1 MQETTQDSIQT
12 KPNAQ
17 SEATADSSLEIEQV
31 QDTQE
36 PTDSTQSPEVDSSE
50 STEQSGDLQEDLE
63 NQGSQEAPQE
73 NEQSTQ
79 PSVDSSE
86 NAQSELQ
93 EPSQE
98 QENAESSQT
107 QSPDTPSPE
116 IQENEADKEP
126 TKPLP
131 ETNADSHPQ
140 EQGGNTQ
147 SEGDIGGQNSQENI
161 EGENKEPEAQK
172 PTKPL
177 PENDTDSKEP
187 EAPSPEAQKPE
198 PVFPNEPL
206 APLPPELPQVDTP
219 LEQES
224 NTKLEAFLQELHK
237 AIETNES
244 VLSNTHFSLQG
255 IAQLLEVSKDIWEFY
270 QYQCAN
276 LKLNNEQFN
285 LLKETFNNI
294 STYIQTTL
302 KELYVV
308 HNTSLNI
315 FKSTEALLDEAKKG
329 IDSING
335 DIEIAKET
343 LNQIQNLEQKLESI
357 KTLNATLIATIA
369 QAEAMKNEINALV
382 PNILN
387 EVKAE
392 LLREKQSHEL
402 ELETKKD
409 EYLTLFAEKI
419 ALFEQKVTAF
429 NEDFIIKQTHINEM
443 MTELESC
450 FNRLEEVREF
460 VRESLENVENAKNE
474 ALQSVANA
482 KSEIESK
489 ANECI
494 TTMESTKTQCIESV
508 ESTKDNA
515 IEAMNES
522 KQNAENAVQNA
533 KNELEIQKQA
543 HLSELDSAKTT
554 HLSTLGEA
562 TQNHSKSLSDLQV
575 EIQDDFNQMAENMK
589 VELDAVGASQIADLT
604 SIVNEIKSKQTALG
618 HNFQHQNFTENGEF
632 TKPQDAQYFYVF
644 VQGGIGA
651 SFSTTA
657 GGISSF
663 GSLLSANGGSGSEQG
678 AGQKG
683 DCKGAFVEVTDE
695 TTPVVVGQGGIVM
708 VSWSNRG

>member
-12 KPNAQ
+12 EANAQ
-17 SEATADSSLEIEQV
+17 SEVIADSSLEIEQV
-31 QDTQE
+31 QGTQDTA
-36 PTDSTQSPEVDSSE
+36 DSTQSPEQSEDS
-50 STEQSGDLQEDLE
+50 
-63 NQGSQEAPQE
+63 PQE
-73 NEQSTQ
+73 NTPPTQENTTPQSQDENIEPPEPETEVEQS
-79 PSVDSSE
+79 PEVDSNE
-86 NAQSELQ
+86 NAENT
-93 EPSQE
+93 E
-98 QENAESSQT
+98 QENTENGNTESENSQQGGDSSQEPPIVEPESQEPDTEVEVPQEPQPDT
-107 QSPDTPSPE
+107 QSP
-116 IQENEADKEP
+116 QENTELQP
-126 TKPLP
+126 
-131 ETNADSHPQ
+131 
-140 EQGGNTQ
+140 
-147 SEGDIGGQNSQENI
+147 
-161 EGENKEPEAQK
+161 
-172 PTKPL
+172 
-177 PENDTDSKEP
+177 
-187 EAPSPEAQKPE
+187 QKPE
-198 PVFPNEPL
+198 PIFPNEPL
-206 APLPPELPQVDTP
+206 APLPPQIPQVDTP
-219 LEQES
+219 LDKES
-224 NTKLEAFLQELHK
+224 NAKLEAFLQELHI

-270 QYQCAN
+270 SYQCAN

-285 LLKETFNNI
+285 LLKETFNTI
-294 STYIQTTL
+294 SVYISNTL
-302 KELYVV
+302 KELYTI

-315 FKSTEALLDEAKKG
+315 FKSTEALLDEAKNS

-335 DIEIAKET
+335 DVEIAKET

-357 KTLNATLIATIA
+357 KTINATLTATIA

-392 LLREKQSHEL
+392 LLREKESHEL
-402 ELETKKD
+402 ELEQKKA
-409 EYLTLFAEKI
+409 EFLTIFSEKI
-419 ALFEQKVTAF
+419 AIFEQKVTAF
-429 NEDFIIKQTHINEM
+429 NEDFVIKQTHINEM

-450 FNRLEEVREF
+450 FNRLEEVRDF

-482 KSEIESK
+482 KSEIEDK
-489 ANECI
+489 ANECV
-494 TTMESTKTQCIESV
+494 TTMESAKTQCIESV

-515 IEAMNES
+515 IEAMNEV
-522 KQNAENAVQNA
+522 KTQAENAIENA
-533 KNELEIQKQA
+533 KTELEAQKQT
-543 HLSELDSAKTT
+543 HLNELDSAKDT

-562 TQNHSKSLSDLQV
+562 TQNHSKSLSDLQSG
-575 EIQDDFNQMAENMK
+575 IQDDFNQMAENMK
-589 VELDAVGASQIADLT
+589 QELDAVGASQIADLT
-604 SIVNEIKSKQTALG
+604 TIVNEIKSKQTALG
-618 HNFQHQNFTENGEF
+618 HNFQHQNFTANGTF

-663 GSLLSANGGSGSEQG
+663 GALLSANGGSGSEQG

-683 DCKGAFVEVTDE
+683 DCKGAFVEIVDE

>member
-36 PTDSTQSPEVDSSE
+36 PTDSTQSPEVDSGE

-126 TKPLP
+126 T
-131 ETNADSHPQ
+131 E
-140 EQGGNTQ
+140 
-147 SEGDIGGQNSQENI
+147 
-161 EGENKEPEAQK
+161 
-172 PTKPL
+172 PL

-187 EAPSPEAQKPE
+187 EAQSPEAQKPE
-198 PVFPNEPL
+198 PIFPNEPL
-206 APLPPELPQVDTP
+206 APLPPQIPQVDTP
-219 LEQES
+219 LDKES
-224 NTKLEAFLQELHK
+224 NAKLEAFLQELHK

-285 LLKETFNNI
+285 LLKETFNTI
-294 STYIQTTL
+294 SVYISNTL
-302 KELYVV
+302 KELYTI

-315 FKSTEALLDEAKKG
+315 FKSTEALLDEAKNS

-335 DIEIAKET
+335 DVEIAKET

-369 QAEAMKNEINALV
+369 QAEAMKNEINTLV

-392 LLREKQSHEL
+392 LLREKESHEL

-409 EYLTLFAEKI
+409 EYLALFAEKI

-460 VRESLENVENAKNE
+460 VRESLENVENAKTE

-489 ANECI
+489 ANECV

-508 ESTKDNA
+508 ESAKDNA

-683 DCKGAFVEVTDE
+683 DCKGAFVEIVE
-695 TTPVVVGQGGIVM
+695 QSIPVVVGKGGIVM

>member
-86 NAQSELQ
+86 NAESELQ

-126 TKPLP
+126 TEPLP

-172 PTKPL
+172 PTEPL

-187 EAPSPEAQKPE
+187 EAQSPEAQKPE

-224 NTKLEAFLQELHK
+224 NAKLEAFLQELHK

-409 EYLTLFAEKI
+409 EYLALFAEKI

-460 VRESLENVENAKNE
+460 VRESLENVENAKTE

-489 ANECI
+489 ANECV

>member
-12 KPNAQ
+12 EANAQ
-17 SEATADSSLEIEQV
+17 SEVIADSSLEIEQV
-31 QDTQE
+31 QGTQDTA
-36 PTDSTQSPEVDSSE
+36 DSTQSPEQSEDS
-50 STEQSGDLQEDLE
+50 
-63 NQGSQEAPQE
+63 PQE
-73 NEQSTQ
+73 NTPPTQENTTPQSQDENIEPPEPETEVEQS
-79 PSVDSSE
+79 PEVDSNE
-86 NAQSELQ
+86 NAENT
-93 EPSQE
+93 E
-98 QENAESSQT
+98 QENTENGNTESENSQQGEDSSQEPPIVEPESQEPDTEVEVPQEPQPDT
-107 QSPDTPSPE
+107 QSP
-116 IQENEADKEP
+116 QENTELQP
-126 TKPLP
+126 
-131 ETNADSHPQ
+131 
-140 EQGGNTQ
+140 
-147 SEGDIGGQNSQENI
+147 
-161 EGENKEPEAQK
+161 
-172 PTKPL
+172 
-177 PENDTDSKEP
+177 
-187 EAPSPEAQKPE
+187 QKPE
-198 PVFPNEPL
+198 PIFPNEPL
-206 APLPPELPQVDTP
+206 APLPPQIPQVDTP
-219 LEQES
+219 LDKES
-224 NTKLEAFLQELHK
+224 NAKLEAFLQELHI

-270 QYQCAN
+270 SYQCAN

-285 LLKETFNNI
+285 LLKETFNTI
-294 STYIQTTL
+294 SVYISNTL
-302 KELYVV
+302 KELYTI

-315 FKSTEALLDEAKKG
+315 FKSTEALLDEAKNS

-335 DIEIAKET
+335 DVEIAKET

-357 KTLNATLIATIA
+357 KTINATLTATIA

-392 LLREKQSHEL
+392 LLREKESHEL
-402 ELETKKD
+402 ELEQKKA
-409 EYLTLFAEKI
+409 EFLTIFSEKI
-419 ALFEQKVTAF
+419 AIFEQKVTAF
-429 NEDFIIKQTHINEM
+429 NEDFVIKQTHINEM

-450 FNRLEEVREF
+450 FNRLEEVRDF

-482 KSEIESK
+482 KSEIEDK
-489 ANECI
+489 ANECV
-494 TTMESTKTQCIESV
+494 TTMESAKTQCIESV

-515 IEAMNES
+515 IEAMNEV
-522 KQNAENAVQNA
+522 KTQAENAIENA
-533 KNELEIQKQA
+533 KTELEAQKQT
-543 HLSELDSAKTT
+543 HLNELDSAKDT

-589 VELDAVGASQIADLT
+589 QELDAVGASQIADLT
-604 SIVNEIKSKQTALG
+604 TIVNEIKSKQTALG
-618 HNFQHQNFTENGEF
+618 HNFQHQNFTANGTF

-663 GSLLSANGGSGSEQG
+663 GALLSANGGSGSEQG

-683 DCKGAFVEVTDE
+683 DCKGAFVEIVDE
-695 TTPVVVGQGGIVM
+695 TTPVVVGKGGIVM

>member
-86 NAQSELQ
+86 NAESELQ

-107 QSPDTPSPE
+107 QSPDT
-116 IQENEADKEP
+116 
-126 TKPLP
+126 
-131 ETNADSHPQ
+131 
-140 EQGGNTQ
+140 
-147 SEGDIGGQNSQENI
+147 
-161 EGENKEPEAQK
+161 
-172 PTKPL
+172 
-177 PENDTDSKEP
+177 
-187 EAPSPEAQKPE
+187 PSPEAQKPE

-224 NTKLEAFLQELHK
+224 NAKLEAFLQELHK

-409 EYLTLFAEKI
+409 EYLALFAEKI

-460 VRESLENVENAKNE
+460 VRESLENVENAKTE

-489 ANECI
+489 ANECV

-522 KQNAENAVQNA
+522 KQNAENAIENA
-533 KNELEIQKQA
+533 KTELEAQKQT
-543 HLSELDSAKTT
+543 HLNELDSAKDT

>member
-12 KPNAQ
+12 EANAQ
-17 SEATADSSLEIEQV
+17 SEVIADSSLEIEQV

-50 STEQSGDLQEDLE
+50 STEQSGDLQENLE

-86 NAQSELQ
+86 NAESESTGQSDTKLESELQ

-98 QENAESSQT
+98 LENAESSQT
-107 QSPDTPSPE
+107 QSPE

-126 TKPLP
+126 TEPLP
-131 ETNADSHPQ
+131 ET
-140 EQGGNTQ
+140 
-147 SEGDIGGQNSQENI
+147 I
-161 EGENKEPEAQK
+161 
-172 PTKPL
+172 
-177 PENDTDSKEP
+177 
-187 EAPSPEAQKPE
+187 
-198 PVFPNEPL
+198 FPNEPL
-206 APLPPELPQVDTP
+206 APLPPQIPQVDTP
-219 LEQES
+219 LDKES
-224 NTKLEAFLQELHK
+224 NAKLEAFLQELHI

-285 LLKETFNNI
+285 LLKETFNTI
-294 STYIQTTL
+294 SVYISNTL
-302 KELYVV
+302 KELYTI

-315 FKSTEALLDEAKKG
+315 FKSTEALLDEAKNS

-335 DIEIAKET
+335 DVEIAKET

-357 KTLNATLIATIA
+357 KTLNATLQATIA
-369 QAEAMKNEINALV
+369 QAQAMKDEINALV

-392 LLREKQSHEL
+392 LLREKESHEL
-402 ELETKKD
+402 ELEQKKA
-409 EYLTLFAEKI
+409 EFLTIFSEKI
-419 ALFEQKVTAF
+419 AIFEQKVTAF
-429 NEDFIIKQTHINEM
+429 NEDFVIKQTHINEM

-450 FNRLEEVREF
+450 FNRLEEVRDF

-482 KSEIESK
+482 KSEIEDK
-489 ANECI
+489 ANECV
-494 TTMESTKTQCIESV
+494 TTMESAKTQCIESV

-515 IEAMNES
+515 IEAMNEV
-522 KQNAENAVQNA
+522 KTQAENAIENA
-533 KNELEIQKQA
+533 KTELEAQKQT
-543 HLSELDSAKTT
+543 HLNELDSAKDT

-562 TQNHSKSLSDLQV
+562 TQNHSKSLSDLQSG
-575 EIQDDFNQMAENMK
+575 IQDDFNQMAENMK
-589 VELDAVGASQIADLT
+589 QELDAVGASQIADLT
-604 SIVNEIKSKQTALG
+604 TIVNEIKSKQTALG
-618 HNFQHQNFTENGEF
+618 HNFQHQNFTENGTF

-663 GSLLSANGGSGSEQG
+663 GALLSANGGSGSEQG

-683 DCKGAFVEVTDE
+683 DCKGAFVEIVDE

>member
-12 KPNAQ
+12 EANAQ
-17 SEATADSSLEIEQV
+17 SEVIADSSLEIEQV
-31 QDTQE
+31 QGTQDTA
-36 PTDSTQSPEVDSSE
+36 DSTQSPEQSEDS
-50 STEQSGDLQEDLE
+50 
-63 NQGSQEAPQE
+63 PQE
-73 NEQSTQ
+73 NTPPTQENTTPQSQDENIEPPEPETEVEQS
-79 PSVDSSE
+79 PEVDSNE
-86 NAQSELQ
+86 NAENT
-93 EPSQE
+93 E
-98 QENAESSQT
+98 QENTENGNTESENSQQGGDSSQEPPIVEPESQEPDTEVEVPQEPQPDT
-107 QSPDTPSPE
+107 QSP
-116 IQENEADKEP
+116 QENTELQP
-126 TKPLP
+126 
-131 ETNADSHPQ
+131 
-140 EQGGNTQ
+140 
-147 SEGDIGGQNSQENI
+147 
-161 EGENKEPEAQK
+161 
-172 PTKPL
+172 
-177 PENDTDSKEP
+177 
-187 EAPSPEAQKPE
+187 QKPE
-198 PVFPNEPL
+198 PIFPNEPL
-206 APLPPELPQVDTP
+206 APLPPQIPQVDTP
-219 LEQES
+219 LDKES
-224 NTKLEAFLQELHK
+224 NAKLEAFLQELHI

-270 QYQCAN
+270 SYQCAN

-285 LLKETFNNI
+285 LLKETFNTI
-294 STYIQTTL
+294 SVYISNTL
-302 KELYVV
+302 KELYTI

-315 FKSTEALLDEAKKG
+315 FKSTEALLDEAKNS

-335 DIEIAKET
+335 DVEIAKET

-357 KTLNATLIATIA
+357 KTINATLTATIA

-392 LLREKQSHEL
+392 LLREKESHEL
-402 ELETKKD
+402 ELEQKKA
-409 EYLTLFAEKI
+409 EFLTIFSEKI
-419 ALFEQKVTAF
+419 TLFEQKVTAF
-429 NEDFIIKQTHINEM
+429 NEDFVIKQTHINEM

-450 FNRLEEVREF
+450 FNRLEEVRDF

-482 KSEIESK
+482 KSEIEDK
-489 ANECI
+489 ANECV
-494 TTMESTKTQCIESV
+494 TTMESAKTQCIESV

-522 KQNAENAVQNA
+522 KQNAENAIENA

-543 HLSELDSAKTT
+543 HLNELDSAKDT

-562 TQNHSKSLSDLQV
+562 TQNHSKSLSDLQSG
-575 EIQDDFNQMAENMK
+575 IQDDFNQMAENMK
-589 VELDAVGASQIADLT
+589 QELDAVGASQIADLT
-604 SIVNEIKSKQTALG
+604 TIVNEIKSKQTALG
-618 HNFQHQNFTENGEF
+618 HNFQHQNFTANGTF

-663 GSLLSANGGSGSEQG
+663 GALLSANGGSGSEQG

-683 DCKGAFVEVTDE
+683 DCKGAFVEIVDE

>member
-36 PTDSTQSPEVDSSE
+36 PTYSTQSPEVDSSE

-131 ETNADSHPQ
+131 E
-140 EQGGNTQ
+140 
-147 SEGDIGGQNSQENI
+147 
-161 EGENKEPEAQK
+161 
-172 PTKPL
+172 
-177 PENDTDSKEP
+177 NDTDSKEP

-224 NTKLEAFLQELHK
+224 NAKLEAFLQELHK

-409 EYLTLFAEKI
+409 EYLILFAEKI

-450 FNRLEEVREF
+450 FNRLEEVRDF

-489 ANECI
+489 ANECV

-562 TQNHSKSLSDLQV
+562 TQNHSKSLSDLQS

-663 GSLLSANGGSGSEQG
+663 GALLSANGGSGSEQG

-683 DCKGAFVEVTDE
+683 DCKGAFVEIVDE
-695 TTPVVVGQGGIVM
+695 TTPVVVGKGGIVM

>member
-12 KPNAQ
+12 EANAQ
-17 SEATADSSLEIEQV
+17 SEVIADSSLEIEQV
-31 QDTQE
+31 QGTQDTA
-36 PTDSTQSPEVDSSE
+36 DSTQSPEQSEDS
-50 STEQSGDLQEDLE
+50 
-63 NQGSQEAPQE
+63 PQE
-73 NEQSTQ
+73 NTPPTQENTTPQSQDENIEPPEPETEVEQS
-79 PSVDSSE
+79 PEVDSNE
-86 NAQSELQ
+86 NAENT
-93 EPSQE
+93 E
-98 QENAESSQT
+98 QENTENGNTESENSQQGGDSSQEPPIVEPESQEPDTEVEVPQEPQPDT
-107 QSPDTPSPE
+107 QSP
-116 IQENEADKEP
+116 QENTELQP
-126 TKPLP
+126 
-131 ETNADSHPQ
+131 
-140 EQGGNTQ
+140 
-147 SEGDIGGQNSQENI
+147 
-161 EGENKEPEAQK
+161 
-172 PTKPL
+172 
-177 PENDTDSKEP
+177 
-187 EAPSPEAQKPE
+187 QKPE
-198 PVFPNEPL
+198 PIFPNEPL
-206 APLPPELPQVDTP
+206 APLPPQIPQVDTP
-219 LEQES
+219 LDKES
-224 NTKLEAFLQELHK
+224 NAKLEAFLQELHI

-270 QYQCAN
+270 SYQCAN

-285 LLKETFNNI
+285 LLKETFNTI
-294 STYIQTTL
+294 SVYISNTL
-302 KELYVV
+302 KELYTI

-315 FKSTEALLDEAKKG
+315 FKSTEALLDEAKNS

-335 DIEIAKET
+335 DVEIAKET

-357 KTLNATLIATIA
+357 KTINATLTATIA

-392 LLREKQSHEL
+392 LLREKESHEL
-402 ELETKKD
+402 ELEQKKA
-409 EYLTLFAEKI
+409 EFLTIFSEKI
-419 ALFEQKVTAF
+419 TLFEQKVTAF
-429 NEDFIIKQTHINEM
+429 NEDFVIKQTHINEM

-450 FNRLEEVREF
+450 FNRLEEVRDF

-482 KSEIESK
+482 KSEIEDK
-489 ANECI
+489 ANECV
-494 TTMESTKTQCIESV
+494 TTMESAKTQCIESV

-522 KQNAENAVQNA
+522 KQNAENAIENA
-533 KNELEIQKQA
+533 KTELEAQKQT
-543 HLSELDSAKTT
+543 HLNELDSAKDT

-589 VELDAVGASQIADLT
+589 QELDAVGASQIADLT
-604 SIVNEIKSKQTALG
+604 TIVNEIKSKQTALG
-618 HNFQHQNFTENGEF
+618 HNFQHQNFTANGTF

-651 SFSTTA
+651 SFSTSS

-663 GSLLSANGGSGSEQG
+663 GALLSANGGSGSEQG

-683 DCKGAFVEVTDE
+683 DCKGAFVEIVDE

>member
-12 KPNAQ
+12 EANAQ
-17 SEATADSSLEIEQV
+17 SEVIADSSLEIEQV
-31 QDTQE
+31 QGTQDTA
-36 PTDSTQSPEVDSSE
+36 DSTQSP
-50 STEQSGDLQEDLE
+50 EQSGDLQELE
-63 NQGSQEAPQE
+63 NQGNQEAPQE
-73 NEQSTQ
+73 NEQPTQ

-86 NAQSELQ
+86 NVESESTDSELQ
-93 EPSQE
+93 EPLPEPQPESPEAQE
-98 QENAESSQT
+98 PSPESTETETPQVEKPLPEVDSNENAES
-107 QSPDTPSPE
+107 P
-116 IQENEADKEP
+116 
-126 TKPLP
+126 
-131 ETNADSHPQ
+131 
-140 EQGGNTQ
+140 NTELQ
-147 SEGDIGGQNSQENI
+147 
-161 EGENKEPEAQK
+161 P
-172 PTKPL
+172 
-177 PENDTDSKEP
+177 
-187 EAPSPEAQKPE
+187 QKPE
-198 PVFPNEPL
+198 PIFPNEPL
-206 APLPPELPQVDTP
+206 APLPPELPQIDTE
-219 LEQES
+219 LEQET
-224 NTKLEAFLQELHK
+224 NKKLEAFLQELNK

-270 QYQCAN
+270 SYQCAN

-285 LLKETFNNI
+285 LLKETFNTI
-294 STYIQTTL
+294 SVYISNTL
-302 KELYVV
+302 KELYTI

-315 FKSTEALLDEAKKG
+315 FKSTEALLDEAKNG

-343 LNQIQNLEQKLESI
+343 LRQIQNLEQKLESI
-357 KTLNATLIATIA
+357 KTLNATLTATIA

-392 LLREKQSHEL
+392 LLREKESHEL
-402 ELETKKD
+402 ELEQKKA
-409 EYLTLFAEKI
+409 EFLTIFSEKI
-419 ALFEQKVTAF
+419 TLFEQKVTAF
-429 NEDFIIKQTHINEM
+429 NEDFIIKQNHINEM
-443 MTELESC
+443 MTELEAC
-450 FNRLEEVREF
+450 FNRLEEVRDF

-482 KSEIESK
+482 KSEIEDK
-489 ANECI
+489 ANECV
-494 TTMESTKTQCIESV
+494 TTMESTKTQVLQSV

-522 KQNAENAVQNA
+522 KTQAENAIENA
-533 KNELEIQKQA
+533 KTELETQKQT
-543 HLSELDSAKTT
+543 HLNELDSAKDT
-554 HLSTLGEA
+554 HLSTLGQA

-589 VELDAVGASQIADLT
+589 QELDAVGASQIADLT
-604 SIVNEIKSKQTALG
+604 TIVNEIKSKQTALG
-618 HNFQHQNFTENGEF
+618 HNFQHQNFTANDTF

-657 GGISSF
+657 GGVSSF

-683 DCKGAFVEVTDE
+683 DCKGAFVEIVDE

>member
-31 QDTQE
+31 QE

-131 ETNADSHPQ
+131 E
-140 EQGGNTQ
+140 
-147 SEGDIGGQNSQENI
+147 
-161 EGENKEPEAQK
+161 
-172 PTKPL
+172 
-177 PENDTDSKEP
+177 NDTDSKEP

-224 NTKLEAFLQELHK
+224 NAKLEAFLQELHK

-460 VRESLENVENAKNE
+460 VRESLENVENAKTE

-489 ANECI
+489 ANECV

-618 HNFQHQNFTENGEF
+618 HNFQHQNFTANGTF

-678 AGQKG
+678 TGQKG

>member
-12 KPNAQ
+12 EANAQ
-17 SEATADSSLEIEQV
+17 SEVIADSSLEIEQV
-31 QDTQE
+31 QGTQDTA
-36 PTDSTQSPEVDSSE
+36 DSTQSPEQSEDS
-50 STEQSGDLQEDLE
+50 
-63 NQGSQEAPQE
+63 PQE
-73 NEQSTQ
+73 NTPPTQENTTPQSQDENIEPPEPETEVEQS
-79 PSVDSSE
+79 PEVDSNE
-86 NAQSELQ
+86 NAENT
-93 EPSQE
+93 E
-98 QENAESSQT
+98 QENTENGNTESENSQQGGDSSQEPPIVEPESQEPDTEVEVPQEPQPDT
-107 QSPDTPSPE
+107 QSP
-116 IQENEADKEP
+116 QENTELQP
-126 TKPLP
+126 
-131 ETNADSHPQ
+131 
-140 EQGGNTQ
+140 
-147 SEGDIGGQNSQENI
+147 
-161 EGENKEPEAQK
+161 
-172 PTKPL
+172 
-177 PENDTDSKEP
+177 
-187 EAPSPEAQKPE
+187 QKPE
-198 PVFPNEPL
+198 PIFPNEPL
-206 APLPPELPQVDTP
+206 APLPPQIPQVDTP
-219 LEQES
+219 LDKES
-224 NTKLEAFLQELHK
+224 NAKLEAFLQELHK

-270 QYQCAN
+270 SYQCAN

-285 LLKETFNNI
+285 LLKETFNTI
-294 STYIQTTL
+294 SVYISNTL
-302 KELYVV
+302 KELYTI

-315 FKSTEALLDEAKKG
+315 FKSTEALLDEAKNS

-335 DIEIAKET
+335 DVEIAKET

-357 KTLNATLIATIA
+357 KTINATLTATIA

-392 LLREKQSHEL
+392 LLREKESHEL
-402 ELETKKD
+402 ELEQKKA
-409 EYLTLFAEKI
+409 EFLTIFSEKI
-419 ALFEQKVTAF
+419 TLFEQKVTAF
-429 NEDFIIKQTHINEM
+429 NEDFVIKQTHINEM

-450 FNRLEEVREF
+450 FNRLEEVRDF

-482 KSEIESK
+482 KSEIEDK
-489 ANECI
+489 ANECV
-494 TTMESTKTQCIESV
+494 TTMESAKTQCIESV

-522 KQNAENAVQNA
+522 KQNAENAIENA
-533 KNELEIQKQA
+533 KTELEAQKQTHLNELY
-543 HLSELDSAKTT
+543 SAKDT

-589 VELDAVGASQIADLT
+589 QELDAVGASQIADLT
-604 SIVNEIKSKQTALG
+604 TIVNEIKSKQTALG
-618 HNFQHQNFTENGEF
+618 HNFQHQNFTANGTF

-663 GSLLSANGGSGSEQG
+663 GALLSANGGSGSEQG

-683 DCKGAFVEVTDE
+683 DCKGAFVEIVDE
-695 TTPVVVGQGGIVM
+695 TTPVVVGKGGIVM

>member
-12 KPNAQ
+12 EANAQ
-17 SEATADSSLEIEQV
+17 SEVIADSSLEIEQV
-31 QDTQE
+31 QGTQDTA
-36 PTDSTQSPEVDSSE
+36 DSTQSPEQSEDS
-50 STEQSGDLQEDLE
+50 
-63 NQGSQEAPQE
+63 PQE
-73 NEQSTQ
+73 NTPPTQENTTPQSQDENIEPPEPETEVEQS
-79 PSVDSSE
+79 PEVDSNE
-86 NAQSELQ
+86 NAENT
-93 EPSQE
+93 E
-98 QENAESSQT
+98 QENTENGNTESENSQQGGDSSQEPPIVEPESQEPDTEVEVPQEPQPDT
-107 QSPDTPSPE
+107 QSP
-116 IQENEADKEP
+116 QENTELQP
-126 TKPLP
+126 
-131 ETNADSHPQ
+131 
-140 EQGGNTQ
+140 
-147 SEGDIGGQNSQENI
+147 
-161 EGENKEPEAQK
+161 
-172 PTKPL
+172 
-177 PENDTDSKEP
+177 
-187 EAPSPEAQKPE
+187 QKPE
-198 PVFPNEPL
+198 PIFPNEPL
-206 APLPPELPQVDTP
+206 APLPPQIPQVDTP
-219 LEQES
+219 LDKES
-224 NTKLEAFLQELHK
+224 NAKLEAFLQELHI

-270 QYQCAN
+270 SYQCAN

-285 LLKETFNNI
+285 LLKETFNTI
-294 STYIQTTL
+294 SVYISNTL
-302 KELYVV
+302 KELYTI

-315 FKSTEALLDEAKKG
+315 FKSTEALLDEAKNS

-335 DIEIAKET
+335 DVEIAKET

-357 KTLNATLIATIA
+357 KTINATLTATIA

-392 LLREKQSHEL
+392 LLREKESHEL
-402 ELETKKD
+402 ELEQKKA
-409 EYLTLFAEKI
+409 EFLTIFSEKI
-419 ALFEQKVTAF
+419 AIFEQKVTAF
-429 NEDFIIKQTHINEM
+429 NEDFVIKQTHINEM

-450 FNRLEEVREF
+450 FNRLEEVRDF

-482 KSEIESK
+482 KSEIEDK
-489 ANECI
+489 ANECV
-494 TTMESTKTQCIESV
+494 TTMESAKTQCIESV

-515 IEAMNES
+515 IEAMNEV
-522 KQNAENAVQNA
+522 KTQAENAIENA
-533 KNELEIQKQA
+533 KTELEAQKQT
-543 HLSELDSAKTT
+543 HLNELDSAKDT

-589 VELDAVGASQIADLT
+589 QELDAVGASQIADLT
-604 SIVNEIKSKQTALG
+604 TIVNEIKSKQTALG
-618 HNFQHQNFTENGEF
+618 HNFQHQNFTANGTF

-663 GSLLSANGGSGSEQG
+663 GALLSANGGSGSEQG

-683 DCKGAFVEVTDE
+683 DCKGAFVEIVDE
-695 TTPVVVGQGGIVM
+695 TTPVVVGKGGIVM

>member
-116 IQENEADKEP
+116 IQENEADKE
-126 TKPLP
+126 
-131 ETNADSHPQ
+131 
-140 EQGGNTQ
+140 
-147 SEGDIGGQNSQENI
+147 
-161 EGENKEPEAQK
+161 

-392 LLREKQSHEL
+392 LLREKESHEL

-409 EYLTLFAEKI
+409 EYLALFAEKI

-429 NEDFIIKQTHINEM
+429 NEDFVIKQTHINEM

-450 FNRLEEVREF
+450 FNRLEEVRDF

-482 KSEIESK
+482 KSEIEDK
-489 ANECI
+489 ANECV
-494 TTMESTKTQCIESV
+494 TTMESAKTQCIESV

>member
-17 SEATADSSLEIEQV
+17 SEAITDSSLEIEQV

-131 ETNADSHPQ
+131 E
-140 EQGGNTQ
+140 
-147 SEGDIGGQNSQENI
+147 
-161 EGENKEPEAQK
+161 
-172 PTKPL
+172 
-177 PENDTDSKEP
+177 NDTDSKEP

-224 NTKLEAFLQELHK
+224 NAKLEAFLQELHK

-409 EYLTLFAEKI
+409 EYLALFAEKI

-489 ANECI
+489 ANECV

>member
-116 IQENEADKEP
+116 IQENEADKE
-126 TKPLP
+126 
-131 ETNADSHPQ
+131 
-140 EQGGNTQ
+140 
-147 SEGDIGGQNSQENI
+147 
-161 EGENKEPEAQK
+161 

-460 VRESLENVENAKNE
+460 VRESLENVENAKTE

-482 KSEIESK
+482 KSEIEAK
-489 ANECI
+489 ANECV

-651 SFSTTA
+651 SFSRTA

>member
-86 NAQSELQ
+86 NAESELQ

-116 IQENEADKEP
+116 IQENEADKE
-126 TKPLP
+126 
-131 ETNADSHPQ
+131 
-140 EQGGNTQ
+140 
-147 SEGDIGGQNSQENI
+147 
-161 EGENKEPEAQK
+161 

-683 DCKGAFVEVTDE
+683 DCKGAFVEIVE
-695 TTPVVVGQGGIVM
+695 QSIPVVVGKGGIVM

>member
-12 KPNAQ
+12 EANAQ
-17 SEATADSSLEIEQV
+17 SEVIADSSLEIEQV
-31 QDTQE
+31 QGTQDT
-36 PTDSTQSPEVDSSE
+36 TDSTQSPE
-50 STEQSGDLQEDLE
+50 QSGDSPQEPLPEVDSNE
-63 NQGSQEAPQE
+63 NAENTEQENTENGNTESENSQQGGDSSQEPPIVEPESQEPDTEVEVPQEPQPDTQSPQE
-73 NEQSTQ
+73 NT
-79 PSVDSSE
+79 
-86 NAQSELQ
+86 ELQ
-93 EPSQE
+93 P
-98 QENAESSQT
+98 
-107 QSPDTPSPE
+107 
-116 IQENEADKEP
+116 
-126 TKPLP
+126 
-131 ETNADSHPQ
+131 
-140 EQGGNTQ
+140 
-147 SEGDIGGQNSQENI
+147 
-161 EGENKEPEAQK
+161 
-172 PTKPL
+172 
-177 PENDTDSKEP
+177 
-187 EAPSPEAQKPE
+187 QKPE
-198 PVFPNEPL
+198 TIFPNEPL
-206 APLPPELPQVDTP
+206 APLPPQIPQVDTP
-219 LEQES
+219 LDKES
-224 NTKLEAFLQELHK
+224 NAKLEAFLQELHI

-270 QYQCAN
+270 SYQCAN

-285 LLKETFNNI
+285 LLKETFNTI
-294 STYIQTTL
+294 SVYISNTL
-302 KELYVV
+302 KELYTI

-315 FKSTEALLDEAKKG
+315 FKSTEALLDEAKNG

-343 LNQIQNLEQKLESI
+343 LRQIQNLEQKLESI
-357 KTLNATLIATIA
+357 KTINATLTATIA

-392 LLREKQSHEL
+392 LLREKESHEL
-402 ELETKKD
+402 ELEQKKA
-409 EYLTLFAEKI
+409 EFLTIFSEKI
-419 ALFEQKVTAF
+419 TLFEQKVTAF
-429 NEDFIIKQTHINEM
+429 NEDFVIKQTHINEM

-450 FNRLEEVREF
+450 FNRLEEVRDF

-482 KSEIESK
+482 KSEIEDK
-489 ANECI
+489 ANECV
-494 TTMESTKTQCIESV
+494 TTMESAKTQCIESV

-515 IEAMNES
+515 IEAMNEV
-522 KQNAENAVQNA
+522 KTQAQNAIENA
-533 KNELEIQKQA
+533 KTELEAQKQT
-543 HLSELDSAKTT
+543 HLNELDSAKDT

-562 TQNHSKSLSDLQV
+562 TQNHSQSLSDLQV

-589 VELDAVGASQIADLT
+589 QELDAVGASQIADLT

-618 HNFQHQNFTENGEF
+618 HNFQHQNFTNNGTF
-632 TKPQDAQYFYVF
+632 TKPQNAQYFYVF

-663 GSLLSANGGSGSEQG
+663 GALLSANGGSGSEQG

-683 DCKGAFVEVTDE
+683 DCKGAFVEIVDE
-695 TTPVVVGQGGIVM
+695 TTPVVVGAGGIVM

>member
-86 NAQSELQ
+86 NAKSELQ

-107 QSPDTPSPE
+107 QSPDTPTPE
-116 IQENEADKEP
+116 IQENEADKE
-126 TKPLP
+126 
-131 ETNADSHPQ
+131 
-140 EQGGNTQ
+140 
-147 SEGDIGGQNSQENI
+147 
-161 EGENKEPEAQK
+161 

-224 NTKLEAFLQELHK
+224 NAKLEAFLQELHK

-460 VRESLENVENAKNE
+460 VRESLENVENAKTE

-482 KSEIESK
+482 KSEIEAK
-489 ANECI
+489 ANECV

>member
-86 NAQSELQ
+86 NAESELQ

-126 TKPLP
+126 T
-131 ETNADSHPQ
+131 E
-140 EQGGNTQ
+140 
-147 SEGDIGGQNSQENI
+147 
-161 EGENKEPEAQK
+161 
-172 PTKPL
+172 PL

-187 EAPSPEAQKPE
+187 EAQSPEAQKPE

-224 NTKLEAFLQELHK
+224 NAKLEAFLQELHK

-409 EYLTLFAEKI
+409 EYLALFAEKI

-460 VRESLENVENAKNE
+460 VRESLENVENAKTE

-482 KSEIESK
+482 KSEIEAK